1 MCRQLESE
9 GKYIPFVTITGG
21 FSGEDQVFKALAIGA
36 PYVKAVGL
44 CRAAMAAAMVGDQVG
59 RSLEEGSV
67 PKHLQRFGGTR
78 EELFL
83 ELGELRGLY
92 GEAADRIPPG
102 AVGAYSYLKKI
113 AFGLQHFA
121 ALNRKFDIG
130 LLGPEDLIPLT
141 EEARRLLRGTWF
153 EP

>member
-1 MCRQLESE
+1 M
-9 GKYIPFVTITGG
+9 
-21 FSGEDQVFKALAIGA
+21 
-36 PYVKAVGL
+36 
-44 CRAAMAAAMVGDQVG
+44 
-59 RSLEEGSV
+59 
-67 PKHLQRFGGTR
+67 
-78 EELFL
+78 
-83 ELGELRGLY
+83 
-92 GEAADRIPPG
+92 PPG